1 MDNEKN
7 EKYAFLSRLQS
18 DCEYFLGN
26 GRGYEGHLYYGSVD
40 RQCDE
45 MEKLWNSFGEDK
57 KPEWITIEQIKITG
71 SECQRKGGMN
81 KWKSITIK

>member
-40 RQCDE
+40 RQCNE
-45 MEKLWNSFGEDK
+45 MEKL
-57 KPEWITIEQIKITG
+57 
-71 SECQRKGGMN
+71 
-81 KWKSITIK
+81 

>member
-57 KPEWITIEQIKITG
+57 KPEWIRIEQIKNYRTRM
-71 SECQRKGGMN
+71 SAKRRNE
-81 KWKSITIK
+81 

>member
-45 MEKLWNSFGEDK
+45 MENSGTHLAK
-57 KPEWITIEQIKITG
+57 IKNLNG
-71 SECQRKGGMN
+71 
-81 KWKSITIK
+81 

>member
-40 RQCDE
+40 SVTRW
-45 MEKLWNSFGEDK
+45 KNSGTHLAK
-57 KPEWITIEQIKITG
+57 IKNLNG
-71 SECQRKGGMN
+71 
-81 KWKSITIK
+81 

>member
-7 EKYAFLSRLQS
+7 EKYALLSRLQS
-18 DCEYFLGN
+18 DCEYFLGY

-45 MEKLWNSFGEDK
+45 MEKLWNSFREDK
-57 KPEWITIEQIKITG
+57 KPEWITIEQIKSYRERMTKMLEEKKEG
-71 SECQRKGGMN
+71 
-81 KWKSITIK
+81 

>member
-7 EKYAFLSRLQS
+7 ENYALLSRLQC
-18 DCEYFLGN
+18 DCEYFLGY

-45 MEKLWNSFGEDK
+45 MEKLWNSFREDK
-57 KPEWITIEQIKITG
+57 KPEWITIEQIKSYRERMTKMLEEKKEG
-71 SECQRKGGMN
+71 
-81 KWKSITIK
+81 

>member
-7 EKYAFLSRLQS
+7 EKYALLSRLQS
-18 DCEYFLGN
+18 DCEYFLGY

-45 MEKLWNSFGEDK
+45 MEKLWNAFREDK
-57 KPEWITIEQIKITG
+57 KPEWITIEQIKSYRERMTKMLEEKKEG
-71 SECQRKGGMN
+71 
-81 KWKSITIK
+81 